1 MSVQELNAKGLE
13 ALLDKTGI
21 TFVDFWAPW
30 CAPCKS
36 FAKTFEK
43 VAAENSD
50 ISFVKVNIEVESELA
65 EIFQIR
71 SVPHLLVLK
80 EGVVIF
86 SDSGSLTQSSLNEL
100 VEQSKKADVS
110 ESEVS

>member
-13 ALLDKTGI
+13 SFLDKKGI
-21 TFVDFWAPW
+21 VLLDFWAPW

-36 FAKTFEK
+36 FAKTFEQ
-43 VAAENSD
+43 VADENLD
-50 ISFVKVNIEVESELA
+50 IHFAKVNIEIESELA

-80 EGVVIF
+80 DGVVVF
-86 SDSGSLTQSSLNEL
+86 SDSGALTKSSLKEL
-100 VEQSKKADVS
+100 VNNSKNIDVS
-110 ESEVS
+110 TSEVS